1 MRSGKQVAAV
11 VALFLTWLG
20 MRNASAQSDVE
31 KRVDSILG
39 KMTLEEKIDYI
50 GGYQDFYIRA
60 NPRLG
65 LPAFKM
71 ADGPVGVRNY
81 GPSTA
86 LAGGI
91 ALAATWDEE
100 LVRRAGQV
108 LGQDARARGV
118 HFLLGPAVNIHR
130 APLNGRNFEYF
141 GEDPFLAAQTAV
153 AYVEGLQSQ
162 GVCATI
168 KHFMGNNSEYDRH
181 NTDSLIDRRTM
192 REIYLPAF
200 EAAVKQAHVCAIM
213 DSYNLTNGEHLTES
227 DYFNHQVAKKDWG
240 FDGIIMSDWDS
251 TSDGVAAV
259 NAGLD
264 LEMPSGSHMNRATL
278 LPAIQAGKVSQATID
293 DHVRRILR
301 KAIAFGWLDRD
312 QTDTSIPLYNPEGR
326 RVSLEAARSS
336 MVLLKNR
343 GNLLP
348 LDKTKIKTIAIVGP
362 DAYPAQPVGG
372 GSAGVRPFASVSF
385 LEGIAGYAGNDI
397 KVTYSS
403 GLPALAEM
411 AAGTDFVTE
420 TDGGKAGLNTE
431 HFSSKDLRG
440 KPYETVRDEHVTSGW
455 DWGGYS
461 GTPPQARSIRWWG
474 YYLAKDEGDYE
485 VFIQGPAELG
495 GARLYLDDKLLLDS
509 WTRVTALV
517 NCTTLHLAQGPHRVR
532 LEFFRG
538 YGNPDIRMGIVKTD
552 SLVKAEVKALAAH
565 ADVVVLAV
573 GFDSDSESE
582 ASDRTFRLPPG
593 QDELIKEVL
602 AANQNV
608 VVVVTSGGA
617 VDTNAWIDRVPAMV
631 QSWYSGQEGGTALA
645 ELLFGQYSPS
655 GKLPVSYDRHF
666 EEDAVF
672 RSYYPNA
679 GGKRVQYTEG
689 VFVGYRHYDRTAT
702 KPLFPFGYGLSYTT
716 FKYSNLVIAP
726 SPDRDDLATV
736 SFDVTNS
743 GEREGAEVAELYVS
757 DSHSSVPRPRKE
769 LKGFA
774 KVELQPGETK
784 NIALRLDRRAFSYY
798 DVSNQQWKAEPGE
811 FGILVGASSDK
822 IELQG
827 NFKLGN

>member
-227 DYFNHQVAKKDWG
+227 DYFNHQVAKNDWG

>member
-1 MRSGKQVAAV
+1 MGSAKLVTAV
-11 VALFLTWLG
+11 VTLVLIALG
-20 MRNASAQSDVE
+20 VPNASAQVGVE

-39 KMTLEEKIDYI
+39 RMTLEEKIDYI

-81 GPSTA
+81 GPSTT

-91 ALAATWDEE
+91 ALAATWDAE

-108 LGQDARARGV
+108 LGEDSRARGV
-118 HFLLGPAVNIHR
+118 HFLLGPGVNIHR

-141 GEDPFLAAQTAV
+141 GEDPFLAARTAV

-200 EAAVKQAHVCAIM
+200 EAAVKQAHVCAMM

-227 DYFNHQVAKKDWG
+227 DYFNNQVAKKDWG
-240 FDGIIMSDWDS
+240 FDGIMMSDWDS
-251 TSDGVAAV
+251 TSDGIAAV

-278 LPAIQAGKVSQATID
+278 LPAVQAGKVSQATID

-301 KAIAFGWLDRD
+301 KAIEFGWLDRD

-326 RVSLEAARSS
+326 VVSLETARSS
-336 MVLLKNR
+336 MVLLKNQDH
-343 GNLLP
+343 LLP
-348 LDKTKIKTIAIVGP
+348 LDQTRIKTIAIVGP

-385 LEGIAGYAGNDI
+385 LEGIAGYAGNGI

-403 GLPALAEM
+403 GLPTLAEM
-411 AAGTDFVTE
+411 ATGTDFVTQ
-420 TDGGKAGLNTE
+420 TPAGKAGLNTE
-431 HFSSKDLRG
+431 HFRSKDLSG

-461 GTPPQARSIRWWG
+461 GTPPEARSIRWSG
-474 YYLAKDEGDYE
+474 YYLAKEDGDYE
-485 VFIQGPAELG
+485 IFIQGPAELG

-509 WTRVTALV
+509 WARATALV
-517 NCTTLHLAQGPHRVR
+517 NCTTLHLTQGPHRVR

-538 YGNPDIRMGIVKTD
+538 YGNPDIKMGIVKTD
-552 SLVKAEVKALAAH
+552 SVVKTEVNALAAH

-582 ASDRTFRLPPG
+582 AADRTFRLPPG

-602 AANQNV
+602 AANRNV
-608 VVVVTSGGA
+608 VVVLTSGGA
-617 VDTNAWIDRVPAMV
+617 VDTHAWIDQVRAMV

-645 ELLFGQYSPS
+645 ELLFGRYSPS
-655 GKLPVSYDRHF
+655 GKLPISYDRHF
-666 EEDAVF
+666 EDDAVF

-679 GGKRVQYTEG
+679 GGKEVKYSEG
-689 VFVGYRHYDRTAT
+689 VFVGYRHYDRSRT

-716 FKYSNLVIAP
+716 FKYSSLVVAP
-726 SPDRDDLATV
+726 SAVGEDLATV

-743 GEREGAEVAELYVS
+743 GDREGAEVAELYVS
-757 DSHSSVPRPRKE
+757 DSHSSVPRPLKE

-774 KVELQPGETK
+774 KVDLQPGETK

-798 DVSNQQWKAEPGE
+798 DVTSEQWKAEPGE
-811 FGILVGASSDK
+811 FGILVGGSSDK

-827 NFKLGN
+827 QFRLGN